1 VTRSNNDDSSSGS
14 SDGDSTVIPAVTP
27 SVVPTPVVP
36 TETSQSNEVVKVS
49 LSLINGTT
57 SGDGVN
63 IPLTVKPYVEQ
74 GRTMAGIRDIAN
86 ILQIEN
92 KNIIWNNNTKEV
104 TIKTNGKEIK
114 LILNQKYAMVDGKK
128 VAIDVAP
135 QIKDG
140 RTVLPIAHIARI
152 LGMNVTFDTNTK
164 EVTFSKE
171 Q

>member
-1 VTRSNNDDSSSGS
+1 
-14 SDGDSTVIPAVTP
+14 
-27 SVVPTPVVP
+27 
-36 TETSQSNEVVKVS
+36 
-49 LSLINGTT
+49 
-57 SGDGVN
+57 
-63 IPLTVKPYVEQ
+63 
-74 GRTMAGIRDIAN
+74 
-86 ILQIEN
+86 
-92 KNIIWNNNTKEV
+92 
-104 TIKTNGKEIK
+104 
-114 LILNQKYAMVDGKK
+114 MVDGKK